1 MDSIGTLLSLT
12 TFGESHGP
20 AMGGVLTGVPSG
32 VPVSL
37 ERLQAFV
44 DRRRAS
50 GAHATARHEA
60 DRVEILSGIYE
71 GVTLGTPVGFLVRN
85 ADVRSADY
93 QLWADAYRP
102 GHADYTYEA
111 KFGLRDWRG
120 GGRASA
126 RETVARVV
134 AGGIAVQILERLG
147 VTVSSEVSQ
156 IGTATDADSMR
167 RQLDQARA
175 EGDSLGGII
184 TCTIAGV
191 KAGVGEPTFG
201 KLQSRLAAAMFT
213 IPAVKGFDYGMG
225 FAGAAARGSEVVD
238 RFLPDFTTA
247 ANHSGG
253 IQGGISNGAD
263 IYFRVAFKPVATMM
277 RPIDTVDRHGREIT
291 VEPRG
296 RHDVCVVPRAA
307 VVVESMA
314 ALTILDAILLN
325 RSSRL

>member
-1 MDSIGTLLSLT
+1 MDSIGSILALT

-20 AMGGVLTGVPSG
+20 AMGGVLTGVPAG
-32 VPVSL
+32 AAIDL
-37 ERLQAFV
+37 DRLQEFV

-50 GAHATARHEA
+50 GSHATARHEA
-60 DRVEILSGIYE
+60 DRVEILSGIFE
-71 GVTLGTPVGFLVRN
+71 GTTLGTPIGFIIRN
-85 ADVRSADY
+85 SDVRSADY
-93 QLWADAYRP
+93 TQWADAYRP

-111 KFGLRDWRG
+111 KYGIRDWRG

-134 AGGIAVQILERLG
+134 AGGIAMQILDTMG
-147 VTVSSEVSQ
+147 VKISATIAR
-156 IGTATDADSMR
+156 IGTATDAEDMK
-167 RQLDQARA
+167 RQLDAARA

-184 TCTIAGV
+184 TCNISGV
-191 KAGVGEPTFG
+191 PAGVGEPTFG
-201 KLQSRLAAAMFT
+201 KLQSRLAAAMLS

-225 FAGAAARGSEVVD
+225 FAGASMRGSEVID
-238 RFLPDFTTA
+238 TFLPDFSTA

-277 RPIDTVDRHGREIT
+277 RPIDTVDRHGKPVT

-296 RHDVCVVPRAA
+296 RHDVCVVPRAV
-307 VVVESMA
+307 VVVEAMA